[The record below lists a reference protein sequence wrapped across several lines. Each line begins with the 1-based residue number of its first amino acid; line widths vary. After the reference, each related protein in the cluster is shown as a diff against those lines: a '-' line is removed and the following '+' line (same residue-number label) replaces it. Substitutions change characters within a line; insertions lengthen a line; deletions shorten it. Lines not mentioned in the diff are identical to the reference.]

1 MGQQVCGGAMT
12 QCTFGVAPGTLM
24 VLPLNLVMTGM
35 PAANIMDNKPMVNV
49 MPFVMCQSMA
59 NPMVAA
65 ATAAALGVQLAIG
78 HHYAAAVDHRS
89 GPAGNAAAFVGR
101 VAGIEHRARLHGR
114 PVRGRRRVRVQQRA
128 ITAVDGDLRS
138 RDDSSAWSL
147 ATGVDR

>member
-35 PAANIMDNKPMVNV
+35 PDANIMDNKPMVNV

-65 ATAAALGVQLAIG
+65 ATAAALGVLVPMPCIPMTTAPWLPGAPTVLIG
-78 HHYAAAVDHRS
+78 NM
-89 GPAGNAAAFVGR
+89 PALNN
-101 VAGIEHRARLHGR
+101 
-114 PVRGRRRVRVQQRA
+114 
-128 ITAVDGDLRS
+128 
-138 RDDSSAWSL
+138 SSKLMCMWG
-147 ATGVDR
+147 GVISINVPGQFTVMVP